1 MINALLLETMS
12 TTLTEQFS
20 KGLEDVVA
28 GTTTICT
35 INPDTENLL
44 YRGYMA
50 TQLAENANFEEVAH
64 LLIEGRLP
72 KKRELKRLTK
82 LLVHER
88 KIPKPLIKVLKQL
101 PQTTNPMDVLRTSVS
116 FMGAIEENKSNSID
130 EIKLTAYSLIAKL
143 PFALMTWFHLSK
155 GQQVPKVTKTLSY
168 AGRFLQLVTGSEPA
182 PFEERVMNA
191 SLILYAEHEL
201 NASTFCA
208 RVTASTLSDIYS
220 AITSGIG
227 TLKGPLHG
235 GANEAAMEL
244 ILKFSSPQDAER
256 GINDMLVRKEK
267 IMGFGH
273 RVYKRGDGRSHVM
286 KKYAHELA
294 VNKGKLKLFETAET
308 IEKVVKE
315 KKGLFPNADFYSAV
329 AYYLLGIPIPL
340 YTPIFVLSR
349 TSGWSAHILEQLSDN
364 RLIRPRAIYQGQ
376 PQREFTPIDRR

>member
-1 MINALLLETMS
+1 MS
-12 TTLTEQFS
+12 TMLTEQFS
-20 KGLEDVVA
+20 KGLEDVIA

-35 INPDTENLL
+35 INPENESLL
-44 YRGYMA
+44 YRGYVA
-50 TQLAENANFEEVAH
+50 TDLAQNASFEEVIH

-72 KKRELKRLTK
+72 KKRELKRVTK
-82 LLVHER
+82 LLVQER
-88 KIPKPLIKVLKQL
+88 KIPKQLVKVLKQI
-101 PQTTNPMDVLRTSVS
+101 PVTASPMDVLRTSTS
-116 FMGAIEENKSNSID
+116 FMGALEENRQFSIEET
-130 EIKLTAYSLIAKL
+130 KLAAYSLISKL

-155 GQQVPKVTKTLSY
+155 NQAVPKVTKTLSF
-168 AGRFLQLVTGSEPA
+168 AGRFLQLVTNKEPD

-208 RVTASTLSDIYS
+208 RVTVSTLSDIYS

-244 ILKFSSPQDAER
+244 ILKFNNPQEAEH
-256 GINDMLVRKEK
+256 GISDMLNRKEK
-267 IMGFGH
+267 VMGFGH
-273 RVYKRGDGRSHVM
+273 RVYKRSDSRSHVM
-286 KKYAHELA
+286 KKYAQERS
-294 VNKGKLKLFETAET
+294 VKKGNAKLFEIAER

-349 TSGWSAHILEQLSDN
+349 TAGWSAHILEQLSDN
-364 RLIRPRAIYQGQ
+364 RLIRPRAVYQGS
-376 PQREFTPIDRR
+376 PQREFVPIERR

>member
-1 MINALLLETMS
+1 MTTMVA
-12 TTLTEQFS
+12 EQFS

-35 INPDTENLL
+35 INPENENLL
-44 YRGYMA
+44 YRGYSATDMA
-50 TQLAENANFEEVAH
+50 EKANFEEIIH

-72 KKRELKRLTK
+72 KKRELKRVTK
-82 LLVHER
+82 LLVQER
-88 KIPKPLIKVLKQL
+88 KLQKLLIKILKQI
-101 PQTTNPMDVLRTSVS
+101 PPSANPMDVLRTSVS
-116 FMGAIEENKSNSID
+116 FMGAIDQNRQFSIED
-130 EIKLTAYSLIAKL
+130 TKQIAYSLIAKL

-155 GQQVPKVTKTLSY
+155 NQPLPKVTKTLSF
-168 AGRFLQLVTGSEPA
+168 AGRFLQLVTGNEPD

-191 SLILYAEHEL
+191 SLILYAEHEF

-220 AITSGIG
+220 AITSGICA
-227 TLKGPLHG
+227 LKGPLHG

-244 ILKFSSPQDAER
+244 ILKFSSPSDAEK
-256 GINDMLVRKEK
+256 GIMDILNRKEK

-273 RVYKRGDGRSHVM
+273 RVYKKSDGRSQVM
-286 KKYAHELA
+286 KKYVQELSSR
-294 VNKGKLKLFETAET
+294 KGNTKYFDIAEK
-308 IEKVVKE
+308 IEKIVRE
-315 KKGLFPNADFYSAV
+315 QKGLFPNADFYSAV

-364 RLIRPRAIYQGQ
+364 RLIRPRGLYQGP
-376 PQREFTPIDRR
+376 PQKEFVPIDRR